1 MKGYASA
8 TPAEPVDPQ
17 VLEVEQRFRIMADA
31 APVLL
36 WMSRSDGMC
45 TFFNQT
51 WLDFTGRTQEQEWG
65 VGWAEGVHF
74 EDLQNCLDT
83 YMAAFGRREKFEMEY
98 RLQRADGEFRWVLDR
113 GTPRY
118 MPDGTF
124 AGYIGSCIDITDRKL
139 AEAELHRNIR
149 AKDEFLGLV
158 SHELRTPVTALQLQI
173 ERLRRHGLAGLSD
186 RERDVV
192 SRISLTTERLAHM
205 IESVLHVCRMESGKL
220 KLEIAAFDLVKLCAI
235 LIDELRANADKKGI
249 DLRLRA
255 HSELPPLRSDAEL
268 VRMIVTN
275 LVSNAIKFTDAGF
288 VEVALESSSVGHVIV
303 VRDSGRGIP
312 PDQHA
317 RIFGVFER
325 LEPSRQTHTPGVGLG
340 LSLVRAMSTALGGRV
355 AVQSELGRGSVF
367 TVVLPSARLS

>member
-1 MKGYASA
+1 MKSGQANSPPEA
-8 TPAEPVDPQ
+8 VDPQ

-36 WMSRSDGMC
+36 WMSRTDGMC

-74 EDLQNCLDT
+74 EDLQSCLDT

-98 RLQRADGEFRWVLDR
+98 RLRRADGEFRWVLDR

-118 MPDGTF
+118 MPDGAF

-139 AEAELHRNIR
+139 AEAELRRNVR

-173 ERLRRHGLAGLSD
+173 ERLKRHGLAGLSE

-192 SRISLTTERLAHM
+192 SRISQTIERLAHM

-220 KLEIAAFDLVKLCAI
+220 KLEIAAFDMVKLCAI
-235 LIDELRANADKKGI
+235 LLDELRANADRKGLE
-249 DLRLRA
+249 LRLQA
-255 HSELPPLRSDAEL
+255 DSELPPLHSDAEL
-268 VRMIVTN
+268 VRMIITN

-288 VEVALESSSVGHVIV
+288 VEVSLESSTAGHTIM

-340 LSLVRAMSTALGGRV
+340 LSLVKAMTEALGGHV
-355 AVQSELGRGSVF
+355 GVESEVGRGSVF
-367 TVVLPSARLS
+367 TVVLPSGR